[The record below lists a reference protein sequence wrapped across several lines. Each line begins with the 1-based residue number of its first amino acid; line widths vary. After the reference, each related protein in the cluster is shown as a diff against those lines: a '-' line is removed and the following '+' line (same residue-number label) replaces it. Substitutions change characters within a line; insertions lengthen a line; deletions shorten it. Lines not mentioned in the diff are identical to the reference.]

1 MSAPI
6 DGQWRRL
13 AGGMLLIQ
21 PIRELLRFV
30 PLLLVL
36 LVVGRSTSRPPW
48 EFAVAGLV
56 ILYGIGRFVSTRWRV
71 TADAVE
77 VRHGVF
83 GRRVL
88 TAPRERIRS
97 IDISAHPLQRLLGLV
112 RVRIGTGTS
121 GPAARGVELDGVS
134 RATAETLRAV
144 LLHHRSR
151 DEDDPAVTSPS
162 APRGQVLAVFRPRW
176 LLYGPATLSGVVT
189 AAAVLALGLRLLSE
203 AQVRPTEVG
212 PIAAVLRHLSGLAW
226 WAIGLQVLLGVL
238 VVTTLLSLA
247 GYCLSYW
254 GFRLV
259 RHDDASAVGGDDSA
273 LQTSR
278 GLLATRSTTIAEHRL
293 HGVER
298 IEPLLLRA
306 VRGARLT
313 AVATGLQ
320 DGRNASR
327 GADVLL
333 PPVPRDTVLDVERQ
347 VLAEPAIDPVTV
359 TLTPRGPA
367 ARRRRYVRALA
378 GVVALTA
385 VAGLLGWRDIL
396 PGWVP
401 VATTVLVLPALLL
414 AQDRF
419 TALGHAVL
427 PAGHPRSD
435 GRVLISRL
443 GSLVRRRVTL
453 RRRGVIGAVWR
464 SSPFQRRAGL
474 VTLTIT
480 TAAGSQ
486 RYHLPDL
493 DDRAALEVAAELVPA
508 VAGIRSREPEPTR

>member
-77 VRHGVF
+77 VRHGVL

-144 LLHHRSR
+144 LLHHRGADR
-151 DEDDPAVTSPS
+151 ADDGSADTSPP
-162 APRGQVLAVFRPRW
+162 ADRGRVLAAFRPRW

-189 AAAVLALGLRLLSE
+189 AAAVLALGLRLLNE

-212 PIAAVLRHLSGLAW
+212 PIAAVLRHLSVLDW
-226 WAIGLQVLLGVL
+226 WAIGLQVLLAVL
-238 VVTTLLSLA
+238 IVTTLLSLA

-259 RHDDASAVGGDDSA
+259 RHEDSSDVGSA

-347 VLAEPAIDPVTV
+347 VLAEPAIDPVAV

-378 GVVALTA
+378 GAVALTA
-385 VAGLLGWRDIL
+385 AAGLLWWRHL
-396 PGWVP
+396 VSGWVP
-401 VATTVLVLPALLL
+401 MATSALVLPALLL
-414 AQDRF
+414 ARDRF
-419 TALGHAVL
+419 AALGHAVL
-427 PAGHPRSD
+427 PARHPRSD
-435 GRVLISRL
+435 GRVLVSRV

-453 RRRGVIGAVWR
+453 RRSGVIGAVWR

-480 TAAGSQ
+480 TAAGTQ

-493 DDRAALEVAAELVPA
+493 DDRVALEVAADLVPA
-508 VAGIRSREPEPTR
+508 VAAFRSTETGSTR